1 MIKSSKSLTALFFL
15 FISFFASSRYIQKI
29 IFDRDIF
36 NTINSRI
43 YNNDLIC
50 IPKKDSLIELYK
62 NNNKNALII
71 IIDAYPN
78 NKIYNKITGLN
89 SNLHN
94 FLDTVSSE
102 KIETYTA
109 IATTQLSI
117 PYLLGK
123 IPINTYCRY
132 PFLGG
137 NFKPKL
143 LLNHEMIQSNEG
155 ICPKSYNYSS
165 RNAFIRYSNRFREKI
180 DSKYKKN
187 IIEILENCSISNT
200 QTIDLLIEDL
210 IKTNLEG
217 GIRPLNIAHELKFHR
232 NVGKIIE
239 SNDLEL
245 YDLMY
250 FKGIKYLI
258 NNIEESKIVD
268 EIVILNDHGPR
279 TSLFGEKNSKYKS
292 KSLIDQNYHG
302 IFVYRIDIK
311 NKNSNKILRELI
323 PNSKERYFQ
332 NSLGEIRKLDNF
344 VFQE

>member
-15 FISFFASSRYIQKI
+15 FICFFASSRYIQKI
-29 IFDRDIF
+29 IFDRDIL

-43 YNNDLIC
+43 YTNDQSC
-50 IPKKDSLIELYK
+50 IPKKDSLIGFYK
-62 NNNKNALII
+62 NNNKKALII

-78 NKIYNKITGLN
+78 SKIYKKITGLD
-89 SNLHN
+89 SYFHN
-94 FLDTVSSE
+94 YLNKVSTE
-102 KIETYTA
+102 KIDSFTV

-137 NFKPKL
+137 KFKPKL

-165 RNAFIRYSNRFREKI
+165 RNAFIRYINRFRAKI
-180 DSKYKKN
+180 DKNYKKN
-187 IIEILENCSISNT
+187 IKEILQNCSISNL
-200 QTIDLLIEDL
+200 QTIDLIIEDL
-210 IKTNLEG
+210 LKTNLEG
-217 GIRPLNIAHELKFHR
+217 LLKPINIAHEFKFHR
-232 NVGKIIE
+232 NDKEIIE
-239 SNDLEL
+239 SNDLEI

-250 FKGIKYLI
+250 LKGIKYLI
-258 NNIEESKIVD
+258 NNLKKSKIID

-279 TSLFGEKNSKYKS
+279 TSLFGDSNSKYNS
-292 KSLIDQNYHG
+292 ESLIDQNYHG
-302 IFVYRIDIK
+302 IFAYRIDIK
-311 NKNSNKILRELI
+311 NNNSTKILRELI
-323 PNSKERYFQ
+323 PKAKERYLQTSF
-332 NSLGEIRKLDNF
+332 GEIQKLDNF